1 MTLPSTTLPDG
12 RSIRCVNTYEVDFS
26 LHEIFSEDLE
36 RHGLDL
42 PRDGTYLDVG
52 ANIGLFALYLRDRC
66 PAGRILAYEPMPAA
80 YEALAA
86 NAAALSPPAEAFR
99 LALGQS
105 PGTLAFDYYPG
116 LSALSTAN
124 RAVGERLSEGLKQLL
139 GGAGSQAVREIVERT
154 AGADKVAGEGFLDRL
169 FQAEPV
175 VARVD
180 TVSNQLAALSVE
192 AVDLLKIDTE
202 GSEREVLA
210 GIAEG
215 DWPRIRQLLVEV
227 HLGVAATDGIEQEL
241 RDRGY
246 ETARGSHPLS
256 QGGAA
261 VYHLYATRGRAAM
274 RP

>member
-1 MTLPSTTLPDG
+1 MNLPSTTLPDG
-12 RSIRCVNTYEVDFS
+12 RTIVCVNTYEVDFS

-42 PRDGTYLDVG
+42 PADGTYLDVG

-80 YEALAA
+80 FEALAS
-86 NAAALSPPAEAFR
+86 NAAALSPPAEVFR
-99 LALGQS
+99 LALGAAAGS
-105 PGTLAFDYYPG
+105 LEFDYFPG
-116 LSALSTAN
+116 VSALSTSN

-139 GGAGSQAVREIVERT
+139 SGAGSQEVREIAERT
-154 AGADKVAGEGFLDRL
+154 AGAENVASAGFLDRL
-169 FQAEPV
+169 FRAEPV

-180 TVSNQLAALSVE
+180 TLSSQLAALAVG

-202 GSEREVLA
+202 GAEREVLA
-210 GIAEG
+210 GIAEA
-215 DWPRIRQLLVEV
+215 DWPKIRQLLVEV
-227 HLGVAATDGIEQEL
+227 HLGIEATDEIEQEL
-241 RDRGY
+241 RGRGY
-246 ETARGSHPLS
+246 ATERGNHPLS

-261 VYHLYATRGRAAM
+261 VYHLYATRGPASR